1 MSNVEYQA
9 GSART
14 RNPAPARPETLH
26 PTLWLGHQLARHA
39 DVAVPSGFTALDA
52 QLPGG
57 GWPRRAL
64 TEPLLPDPGVGEI
77 RLLGA
82 SLVAAAPAAR
92 AAAPPAA
99 RSAQRRRA
107 GFRAARTQRRAAP
120 HLGAIAPGLAAGGC
134 RCARGARAQAPW
146 PTALG
151 ATLLAR
157 IHRQIYCADLAA
169 MHAALDPLAAWLIG
183 PDRDQG
189 DALEGMGLRTP
200 AELRC
205 LPRSGLA
212 RRFGPAVLSELDRAY
227 GACPDPLEPIALPP
241 AFDSRLELFARAD
254 TTEQVLYGA
263 SVLLALCLCAQHA
276 FVRRF
281 SLLMQHEPRWR
292 RDAQTPTGGGRPSA
306 RTCHAAR
313 RPGCAAAL
321 ERAADRRVAA
331 HTEPRHA
338 GAQCGSTARVCRR
351 RRHCRKRGFCKG
363 DSGKTRATKHLKPA

>member
-1 MSNVEYQA
+1 M
-9 GSART
+9 
-14 RNPAPARPETLH
+14 
-26 PTLWLGHQLARHA
+26 
-39 DVAVPSGFTALDA
+39 
-52 QLPGG
+52 
-57 GWPRRAL
+57 
-64 TEPLLPDPGVGEI
+64 
-77 RLLGA
+77 
-82 SLVAAAPAAR
+82 
-92 AAAPPAA
+92 
-99 RSAQRRRA
+99 
-107 GFRAARTQRRAAP
+107 
-120 HLGAIAPGLAAGGC
+120 
-134 RCARGARAQAPW
+134 
-146 PTALG
+146 
-151 ATLLAR
+151 
-157 IHRQIYCADLAA
+157 HRQIYCADLAA

-241 AFDSRLELFARAD
+241 AFDSRLELFTRAD
-254 TTEQVLYGA
+254 TTEQVLYAA

-321 ERAADRRVAA
+321 ERAPDRRVAA